1 MCYELSL
8 LMLSQL
14 FSFGGESSGERDI
27 LRRSSRQLMTMALR
41 PIAEI
46 LTDMPVTDDPN
57 DGNAGPPFEL
67 YGDLQLSTQESN
79 RWVILNE
86 RFDSIIMQAK
96 DLSDINE
103 RLAFISESISLVKN
117 NINQTLLSEEKL

>member
-8 LMLSQL
+8 LVLSQL
-14 FSFGGESSGERDI
+14 FSYGGESLGERDI

-46 LTDMPVTDDPN
+46 LTEMPLTDDPS

-86 RFDSIIMQAK
+86 RFESIIMETK

-103 RLAFISESISLVKN
+103 RLGFISESISLVQN
-117 NINQTLLSEEKL
+117 NINQTLLSEEEL

>member
-1 MCYELSL
+1 
-8 LMLSQL
+8 
-14 FSFGGESSGERDI
+14 
-27 LRRSSRQLMTMALR
+27 MTMVLR

-46 LTDMPVTDDPN
+46 LTEMQVTNDPN

-79 RWVILNE
+79 RWIILNE
-86 RFDSIIMQAK
+86 RLESITMEAK
-96 DLSDINE
+96 DLSDIDP
-103 RLAFISESISLVKN
+103 RFTFISESISLIQN